1 MISIKRNVLMT
12 PELKEVLIK
21 VYTSSLEAHNR
32 RWEYLTLPLDE
43 RFTLIQEYI
52 DEKRTLLS

>member
-1 MISIKRNVLMT
+1 MISIKRNVLMK

-43 RFTLIQEYI
+43 RFKFIQEYI

>member
-1 MISIKRNVLMT
+1 MT